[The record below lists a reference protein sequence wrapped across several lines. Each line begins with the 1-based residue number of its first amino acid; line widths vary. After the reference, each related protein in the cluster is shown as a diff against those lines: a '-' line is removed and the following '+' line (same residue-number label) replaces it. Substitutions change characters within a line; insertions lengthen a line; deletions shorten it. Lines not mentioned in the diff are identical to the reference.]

1 MATKKKG
8 LGKGLDALFSG
19 KAPAVGKTKIEKN
32 DTAEK
37 KAIQAAQTEKAET
50 DSVIK
55 EYPIDE
61 IKANKFQPRTT
72 FDEEALEDL
81 KDSIT
86 QYGVLQPVI
95 LRKLVKGYE
104 LIAGERRFRAAKLAG
119 LKTIPAIVREYS
131 DIEVSEIA
139 LIENLQRENLNPIE
153 EAVAYER
160 LLSDYGLTQ
169 ELLSKRVGRSRS
181 HIANFLRLLKLVPRV
196 QGYLID
202 GTMTMGQARPLLII
216 EDEDLQLQAAELI
229 ISEDYSARSAEALA
243 KRVANN
249 PDYFKEKEESEKQKT
264 YEREV
269 FVTEAE
275 DKLKMFFGTQVHIKP
290 GKKKSKIEIEFT
302 SQDDLN
308 RIIETLL
315 EKQNASVENKKELL
329 RKFSTQG
336 FTV

>member
-19 KAPAVGKTKIEKN
+19 KAPMGKTKPVTPAPVKPAENKPAQQPEKIEN
-32 DTAEK
+32 
-37 KAIQAAQTEKAET
+37 

-55 EYPIDE
+55 EYSIDE

-81 KDSIT
+81 KDSIQ

-95 LRKLVKGYE
+95 LRKLVNGYE

-181 HIANFLRLLKLVPRV
+181 HIANFLRLLKLAPRV

-216 EDEDLQLQAAELI
+216 EDEDLQIQAAELI

-249 PDYFKEKEESEKQKT
+249 PDFFKEKEESEKKET
-264 YEREV
+264 HEREI